1 VRRREGLTTGTDNGD
16 SHDVGLD
23 ALGRTTRFEC
33 DSQGRQTA
41 RILPLGQREE
51 MAYNAAGEL
60 IEKRTFNGEVI
71 VMSYDLA
78 GRPDDVSLPD
88 RTRTF
93 AYTPSGQVREIV
105 DGSDTW
111 RFDYDARDRLIRA
124 QDSAGRVIEYAYD
137 AAGNRTELSTCAS
150 AGSCSGGQQIGYAYD
165 ALNRLR
171 EVVAQLPGSAPKI
184 TEYRYDALGA
194 RSGMTHPNGT
204 VVEYRYD
211 LRHRLQ
217 TLVHRASAATGAAV
231 LLALSYTVDA
241 SGLRTQIAETRPGD
255 ASTPTYT
262 RTTDYAYD
270 AVKRLVREEVG
281 GNHGNPERVHAWTY
295 DAVGNRLSQVA
306 TIGTGSSA
314 TTTTTSYAYDANDRL
329 QTESAVTGSAAPVV
343 TTSEYD
349 NAGNLTETR
358 IGANTEARYT
368 WDAEGRLAGAIL
380 GHGAAQK
387 TIAYR
392 YDPNGIR
399 RSNPA
404 ARTLPSPRPQP
415 TRQSA

>member
-1 VRRREGLTTGTDNGD
+1 LI
-16 SHDVGLD
+16 
-23 ALGRTTRFEC
+23 GRTA
-33 DSQGRQTA
+33 Q
-41 RILPLGQREE
+41 
-51 MAYNAAGEL
+51 
-60 IEKRTFNGEVI
+60 
-71 VMSYDLA
+71 
-78 GRPDDVSLPD
+78 
-88 RTRTF
+88 
-93 AYTPSGQVREIV
+93 GQVREIV
-105 DGSDTW
+105 EGSDTW

-150 AGSCSGGQQIGYAYD
+150 AASCGGGQHIAYAYD

-171 EVVAQLPGSAPKI
+171 EVVAQLPGSAPQI

-204 VVEYRYD
+204 VVEYGYD

-217 TLVHRASAATGAAV
+217 TLVHRASAAAGAAV
-231 LLALSYTVDA
+231 LLALSYTLDA

-255 ASTPTYT
+255 ASTPTYI

-270 AVKRLVREEVG
+270 AIKRLVREEVS

-306 TIGTGSSA
+306 TIGTGASA
-314 TTTTTSYAYDANDRL
+314 TTTTTSYVYDANDRL
-329 QTESAVTGSAAPVV
+329 QTETAVTGSAAPVV
-343 TTSEYD
+343 TTSDYD
-349 NAGNLTETR
+349 HAGNLTETR
-358 IGANTEARYT
+358 IGGNTEARYT
-368 WDAEGRLAGAIL
+368 WDAEGRLVGAVL

-399 RSNPA
+399 RSQQMMEA
-404 ARTLPSPRPQP
+404 SGAITRTEYLVDSNQAYAQVLEEWTASATSGPLPDE
-415 TRQSA
+415 TLATT